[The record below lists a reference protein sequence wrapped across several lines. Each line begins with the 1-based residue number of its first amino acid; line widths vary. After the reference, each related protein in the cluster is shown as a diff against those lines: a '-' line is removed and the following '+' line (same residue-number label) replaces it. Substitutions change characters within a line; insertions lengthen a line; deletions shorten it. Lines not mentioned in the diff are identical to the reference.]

1 MKRELYD
8 KSDTSVLQFLEI
20 AYLISK
26 LEEFERL
33 KIVLFSKEQLAIFNL
48 KTIELIS
55 VSYEISRFH
64 YFTE

>member
-8 KSDTSVLQFLEI
+8 KSDKSVLQFLDI

-33 KIVLFSKEQLAIFNL
+33 KIVLFQKNI
-48 KTIELIS
+48 
-55 VSYEISRFH
+55 
-64 YFTE
+64 